1 MICRKRKGT
10 AVAEELSVSGLQ
22 TLLSDF
28 SSGVLGELNLDLD
41 LDFDFPP
48 TSAFEPS
55 QSRSGPTRNARVHRV
70 SRRSREGL
78 QGMQPHTAS

>member
-10 AVAEELSVSGLQ
+10 AVAAELSVSGLQ

-41 LDFDFPP
+41 LDFDFGRGAPG
-48 TSAFEPS
+48 SLFIS
-55 QSRSGPTRNARVHRV
+55 LGGKSKSKSKCLSGRGGVH
-70 SRRSREGL
+70 
-78 QGMQPHTAS
+78 